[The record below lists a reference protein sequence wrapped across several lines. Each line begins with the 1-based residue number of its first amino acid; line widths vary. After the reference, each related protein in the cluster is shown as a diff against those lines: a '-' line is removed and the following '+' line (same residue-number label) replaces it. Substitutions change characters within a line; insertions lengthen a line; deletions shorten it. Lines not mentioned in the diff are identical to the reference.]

1 MTASIDDAKAAATA
15 TATAAAA
22 AAGDA
27 TATVPA
33 FRTTGAE
40 TQHAVEQ
47 FLYAEAELLDQ
58 HRYHEWLEL
67 FAEDVHYWAPTRM
80 TRTIRERDR
89 EIAARGQSAFFEE
102 DLYRLKGRVRRLTS
116 GVSWS
121 EEPPSRTRRL
131 ITNVRVRVRD
141 DGALDVACNFY
152 VYRSRLERHQDWFV
166 GERFDV
172 LRPAPSPERGYPF
185 VIADR
190 TIVLDQSTLLAP
202 SISIFL

>member
-1 MTASIDDAKAAATA
+1 MTASIEDSRGG
-15 TATAAAA
+15 A
-22 AAGDA
+22 AAGSVPA
-27 TATVPA
+27 RTPA
-33 FRTTGAE
+33 FRTTDAE

-89 EIAARGQSAFFEE
+89 EIAARGESAFIE
-102 DLYRLKGRVRRLTS
+102 DDLHFLKGRVRRLTS

-121 EEPPSRTRRL
+121 EEPPSRTRPL
-131 ITNVRVRVRD
+131 ITHVRVRARD

-152 VYRSRLERHQDWFV
+152 VYRSRLERHPGWV
-166 GERFDV
+166 GG
-172 LRPAPSPERGYPF
+172 A
-185 VIADR
+185 
-190 TIVLDQSTLLAP
+190 
-202 SISIFL
+202 

>member
-1 MTASIDDAKAAATA
+1 MTASIDDAR
-15 TATAAAA
+15 AAA
-22 AAGDA
+22 AAGRKA
-27 TATVPA
+27 VTVPT
-33 FRTTGAE
+33 FRTTDAE

-58 HRYHEWLEL
+58 HRFHEWLEL

-80 TRTIRERDR
+80 TRTVRERDH
-89 EIAARGQSAFFEE
+89 EIAARGESAFFEE
-102 DLYRLKGRVRRLTS
+102 DLHRLKGRVRRLTS

-131 ITNVRVRVRD
+131 ITNVRVRARD

-172 LRPAPSPERGYPF
+172 LRPAPSPQTGYPF

>member
-1 MTASIDDAKAAATA
+1 MTASIDDAR
-15 TATAAAA
+15 AAAA
-22 AAGDA
+22 AANKA
-27 TATVPA
+27 AAAPA
-33 FRTTGAE
+33 FRTTDAE

-89 EIAARGQSAFFEE
+89 EIAARGESAFFEE
-102 DLYRLKGRVRRLTS
+102 DLPRLKGRVRRLTS

-131 ITNVRVRVRD
+131 ITNVRVRARD

-172 LRPAPSPERGYPF
+172 LRPAPSPPTGYPF

-202 SISIFL
+202 SSSSFL

>member
-1 MTASIDDAKAAATA
+1 MTASIDDAR
-15 TATAAAA
+15 AAA
-22 AAGDA
+22 AAGNKA
-27 TATVPA
+27 ATVPT
-33 FRTTGAE
+33 FRTTDAE

-58 HRYHEWLEL
+58 HRYHEWIEL
-67 FAEDVHYWAPTRM
+67 FTEDVHYWAPTRM
-80 TRTIRERDR
+80 TRTNRERDR
-89 EIAARGQSAFFEE
+89 EIAARGESAFIED
-102 DLYRLKGRVRRLTS
+102 DLYYLKGRVRRLTS

-131 ITNVRVRVRD
+131 ITNVRVRARD

-172 LRPAPSPERGYPF
+172 LRPAPSPDRGYPF

>member
-1 MTASIDDAKAAATA
+1 MTASIDDAR
-15 TATAAAA
+15 AAAA
-22 AAGDA
+22 VGNKA
-27 TATVPA
+27 ATVPT
-33 FRTTGAE
+33 FRTTDAE

-58 HRYHEWLEL
+58 HRFHEWLEL
-67 FAEDVHYWAPTRM
+67 FTEDVHYWAPTRM
-80 TRTIRERDR
+80 TRTVRERDH
-89 EIAARGQSAFFEE
+89 EIAARGESAFFEE
-102 DLYRLKGRVRRLTS
+102 DLPRLKGRVRRLTS

-131 ITNVRVRVRD
+131 ITNVRVRARD

-172 LRPAPSPERGYPF
+172 LRPAPSPQTGYPF